1 MSDHYLSLKETAKS
15 RYRLKLQLLGIS
27 LENDPYISGNANFQ
41 DNMTAWPPVE
51 YGHIFGYFIRR
62 PGVYTQEQLLSWKQ
76 LDSYNYFTNG
86 YVRTVMVWDLKN
98 SSSCKVL
105 KAFVNPSQ
113 NAPASG
119 NTAWVAVKEDGEIV
133 SAHCTCM
140 AGYAFI
146 VWGDIGRLLQ
156 HPCTSLQYFPHAGW
170 EKVVHTLQLCYSRWS
185 MQYGMDSHQ

>member
-1 MSDHYLSLKETAKS
+1 MSDHYLSLKETAKA
-15 RYRLKLQLLGIS
+15 RYRLKLQLLGIP
-27 LENDPYISGNANFQ
+27 LESDPYTSGNANFQ
-41 DNMTAWPPVE
+41 DDMTAWPPVE

-113 NAPASG
+113 NAPG
-119 NTAWVAVKEDGEIV
+119 NRKTAWVAVKEDGEIV

-140 AGYAFI
+140 AGYVFI
-146 VWGDIGRLLQ
+146 LL
-156 HPCTSLQYFPHAGW
+156 
-170 EKVVHTLQLCYSRWS
+170 E
-185 MQYGMDSHQ
+185 